1 MRLDRFDAKILGLI
15 QSDANMT
22 TTSLADQIGLSQ
34 SPCWRRI
41 KRLEDGGLIKKRVT
55 LLERRALGLDVVV
68 FVQVKLHNHSRQQ
81 LPEFEK
87 SIARHPEVVECH
99 TLLGEMDYLL
109 KVVVRDITAYE
120 AFFRNYLSQA
130 VGVELTRS
138 LVVVSEVK
146 STTEL
151 PIDAL
156 ELVDG

>member
-1 MRLDRFDAKILGLI
+1 MRIDRFDARILGLL
-15 QSDANMT
+15 QSDASVT
-22 TTSLADQIGLSQ
+22 TTSLADRIGLSQ

-68 FVQVKLHNHSRQQ
+68 FVQVKLHSHSRQK

-87 SIARHPEVVECH
+87 SISRHPEVVECH

-109 KVVVRDITAYE
+109 KVVVRDIAAYE

-130 VGVELTRS
+130 AGVEVTRS

-151 PIDAL
+151 PIETVELL
-156 ELVDG
+156 EE